1 MNIIS
6 KKWYDCIMKNNNNT
20 LSDEE
25 LKTLKSKAF
34 DALSHARHVLLSK
47 YPFIGSIALRMDL
60 VPVRDLRVRTACT
73 DGNAVYFD
81 IAFLSSL
88 SHDERIFVLAHEIWH
103 AVLLHLTRLGT
114 RNVELFNI
122 ATDKEVNYLLKEDGL
137 IPPPHLCFP
146 TEKEAG
152 KCAEEIYEMMLK
164 DQKQKQKKQQQN
176 NSSQDASNSGFG
188 QNSSSK
194 QNSKNKNRGSSSNSN
209 DDQDDQSSQNKA
221 NGNGQFKGQFDK
233 HIYGDN
239 EPDAKPENSANNQ
252 PNANGNDKDGNETGN
267 GTDNASY
274 TSKITD
280 KYGDVGYDSDFKP
293 KVPKDFADRM
303 RETVISEAQRVEKM
317 QGNVP
322 AHVKELVKKLMTPQI
337 CWQEVLAQFVT
348 KAYNSGNRS
357 WIPPNRRHV
366 HNDIYLQSRQSSK
379 IKLACIIDTS
389 GSTIGDRGIFLGE
402 LNSLIKSFGQFS
414 LFLIECDAEVGAI
427 KHYTQDDDL
436 EHIIENGEY
445 AMTGGGGTSMLPGLN
460 AIIDE
465 QMDVDACLVLTDGYI
480 DNIPKN
486 PTGLPTLWIIT
497 KDGTEDFNDWGQK
510 IRLKQTDGDLY

>member
-1 MNIIS
+1 
-6 KKWYDCIMKNNNNT
+6 MKNNNNT

-73 DGNAVYFD
+73 DGNTVYFD

-194 QNSKNKNRGSSSNSN
+194 QNSKNKNRGSSSDSN
-209 DDQDDQSSQNKA
+209 DDQDNQSSHNKA
-221 NGNGQFKGQFDK
+221 NGNSNGKFKGQFDK
-233 HIYGDN
+233 HIYDAN
-239 EPDAKPENSANNQ
+239 EPDAQQENNANNQ
-252 PNANGNDKDGNETGN
+252 PGKNAKDSNENGNE
-267 GTDNASY
+267 SY

-322 AHVKELVKKLMTPQI
+322 THVKELIKKFTNSEIDWKEL
-337 CWQEVLAQFVT
+337 LASFVT
-348 KAYNSGNRS
+348 KCYNDGNRS

-366 HNDIYLQSRQSSK
+366 HNDVYLQSRQATK
-379 IKLACIIDTS
+379 IKAVVAIDTS
-389 GSTIGDRGIFLGE
+389 GSTTNDRSKFLGE
-402 LNSLIKSFGQFS
+402 LNGLINSFGRYE
-414 LFLIECDAEVGAI
+414 LTIICADAEVDDV
-427 KHYTQDDDL
+427 KTYTQDDNL
-436 EHIIENGEY
+436 NIELDGYE
-445 AMTGGGGTSMLPGLN
+445 MGGGGGTSFIPPFDYVLENGIECDCFLY
-460 AIIDE
+460 
-465 QMDVDACLVLTDGYI
+465 LTDGYG
-480 DNIPKN
+480 PAPEKN
-486 PTGLPTLWIIT
+486 PLGIPVLWIIT
-497 KDGTEDFNDWGQK
+497 KNGTEDFCDWGQK
-510 IRLKQTDGDLY
+510 IRLKLDDTDIDA